1 MSIQGDTLGQ
11 TQAAGQIM
19 SLGHLGTMNLHP
31 LSLLQPVDAN
41 CTQKD

>member
-19 SLGHLGTMNLHP
+19 SLGWLGAILE
-31 LSLLQPVDAN
+31 Q
-41 CTQKD
+41 